1 MVKRMYTHIKVQD
14 ALEVMEARNKSLS
27 FREEELYG
35 RIEGKKIVSDKVGTD
50 YMTNQPIYKTGA
62 EEWNVMDLYHK
73 YKSMEP
79 DAEERKYNAMVEVVL
94 KQQKQQE
101 QR

>member
-62 EEWNVMDLYHK
+62 EEWDVIDLYQK

-79 DAEERKYNAMVEVVL
+79 DAEERKHETLIRDVVRS
-94 KQQKQQE
+94 QK
-101 QR
+101 RR